1 MKKTLLC
8 VLIVS
13 LVFTSAFAQGTKE
26 QAKGEKEIVILVKNM
41 GNGFFDAVYRGSQE
55 AVAQIGG
62 MKTVYMG
69 PPQPTAEGQI
79 EIIETLIAQRVD
91 GIAISAND
99 ADALI
104 PVAKKAM
111 AAGIK
116 VISFDSGI
124 NVGGRIVD
132 LVPSNEELIGRQQ
145 IPARRRA
152 YRPQGRYRRPVGK
165 RPGDQPELV
174 DQLDEGRDQGCQV
187 CQHAPGRGRLWR

>member
-1 MKKTLLC
+1 MKKTLLF

-91 GIAISAND
+91 GWKQ
-99 ADALI
+99 
-104 PVAKKAM
+104 VTVH
-111 AAGIK
+111 IK
-116 VISFDSGI
+116 
-124 NVGGRIVD
+124 
-132 LVPSNEELIGRQQ
+132 
-145 IPARRRA
+145 
-152 YRPQGRYRRPVGK
+152 
-165 RPGDQPELV
+165 
-174 DQLDEGRDQGCQV
+174 
-187 CQHAPGRGRLWR
+187 